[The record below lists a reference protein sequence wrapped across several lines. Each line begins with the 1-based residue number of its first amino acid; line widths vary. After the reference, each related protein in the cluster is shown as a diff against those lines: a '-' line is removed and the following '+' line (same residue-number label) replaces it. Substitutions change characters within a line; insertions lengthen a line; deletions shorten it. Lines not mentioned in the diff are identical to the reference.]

1 MNVKNLSQ
9 EIMTLRQE
17 IAKHNRA
24 YYDDDNPII
33 SDADYDK
40 LVQRLKALE
49 VNNNQ
54 PDLFSP
60 INQIGSGV
68 AEKFSKITHKVPMLS
83 LDNAFSQADVDDFIK
98 RVRKFLGL
106 EIDNVLE
113 VTAEPKIDGLS
124 CSITYEKG
132 ILSKAATRGDG
143 LVGEDVTENI
153 KTIKNIPYFLKGSKI
168 PDFVE
173 IRGEIYIST
182 ADFLAMNA
190 EFSVIG
196 SKQFANPRNAAAGSL
211 RQLNSNITASRP
223 LQFFAYSIGNISES
237 FCYTQDEIM
246 KWLADIGFSTNPYFS
261 VKHDTKGLLEFYHS
275 IQEKR
280 SILGYD
286 IDGVVYKINRLDY
299 QQRLGFV
306 TKYPRWAIAHKFSAE
321 QGITILQDID
331 IQVGR
336 TGALTPVARLE
347 PINIGG
353 VVVTNATLHNA
364 TEIARKDIRIGDT
377 VIIQRAG
384 DVIPQIVSVVLDK
397 RPNDS
402 KPFIFPENCPICHS
416 PAVARG
422 DDVVIRCTGGL
433 HCSAQI
439 IERLIHFVSKKAFD
453 IDGLGEKQIQFF
465 YDKGLVKT
473 PADIFTLEIRDK
485 NSVTKIKNF
494 DGFGDKSTQKLFDAI
509 RDKTNISLERFI
521 FSLGIRYVGESI
533 AKGLARTYKT
543 WDNFFEI
550 ALKATYER
558 QQANLLATPFLEQ
571 LSDIQGTQM
580 RVAAL
585 SLCDF
590 LADNHNLN
598 IVNELLVYVKP
609 LATEEQKQDSPIA
622 GKTIVFTGSL
632 SLFTRQ
638 EAKATAESLG
648 AKVTNSITGKT
659 DYLVMGQDAGSKEQ
673 KALQL
678 GITILNEQEWLDLIN
693 N

>member
-153 KTIKNIPYFLKGSKI
+153 KTIKNIPHYLKGSEI

-321 QGITILQDID
+321 QGITTLQDID

-439 IERLIHFVSKKAFD
+439 IERLIHFVSKKAFV

-659 DYLVMGQDAGSKEQ
+659 DYLVMGQDAGSKAQ